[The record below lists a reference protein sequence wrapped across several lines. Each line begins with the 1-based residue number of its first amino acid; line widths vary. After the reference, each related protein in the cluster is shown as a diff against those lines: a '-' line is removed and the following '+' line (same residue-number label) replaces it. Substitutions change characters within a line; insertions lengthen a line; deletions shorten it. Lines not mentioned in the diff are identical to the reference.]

1 MHNLNQ
7 VVADCKQTMDT
18 YQIPYGAMLN
28 VQVSSRMRRTW
39 GSCRKGRDGIST
51 ITISNRLLHE
61 DVPLDSLRTTVFHE
75 LLHSAPDT
83 SGHKGAWKQYAEAL
97 SRITGLNI
105 KRTTS
110 AEEKGISMDENQ
122 NPEIK
127 FMCECR
133 KCGLQIVRY
142 RDCKFAHNSH
152 RYRCGRCG
160 GKFKQIINRL

>member
-1 MHNLNQ
+1 MHDLNQ
-7 VVADCKQTMDT
+7 VVADCKRTMDEH
-18 YQIPYGAMLN
+18 QIPYGASIH

-39 GSCRKGRDGIST
+39 GSCRKGRDGVST
-51 ITISNRLLHE
+51 ITISSRLLQE

-75 LLHSAPDT
+75 FLHSAPGT
-83 SGHKGAWKQYAEAL
+83 SGHKGLWKQYAEEL

-105 KRTTS
+105 KRTTT
-110 AEEKGISMDENQ
+110 AAEKGISVVNGQD
-122 NPEIK
+122 PSIK

>member
-18 YQIPYGAMLN
+18 CQIPYGTTVN

-51 ITISNRLLHE
+51 ITISNRLLQE

-75 LLHSAPDT
+75 LLHSAPDA

>member
-39 GSCRKGRDGIST
+39 GSCRRGRDGIST
-51 ITISNRLLHE
+51 ITISNRLLQE

-110 AEEKGISMDENQ
+110 AEEKGISMDEDQ
-122 NPEIK
+122 KPEIK

-133 KCGLQIVRY
+133 NCGLQIVRY

>member
-1 MHNLNQ
+1 MHDLNQ
-7 VVADCKQTMDT
+7 VVADCKRTMDAHK
-18 YQIPYGAMLN
+18 IPYGSMVH

-39 GSCRKGRDGIST
+39 GTCRKSRDGSATIKIS
-51 ITISNRLLHE
+51 SRLLQD

-75 LLHSAPDT
+75 LLHSAPGT
-83 SGHKGAWKQYAEAL
+83 VGHKGKWKHLANEL

-110 AEEKGISMDENQ
+110 AEEKGISMDQEQ
-122 NPEIK
+122 NPAIR
-127 FMCECR
+127 FMCECQN
-133 KCGLQIVRY
+133 CGLQVVRY
-142 RDCKFAHNSH
+142 RDCKFARNIH